1 MNGFPILSVMLA
13 VPALAAAACLYST
26 ADRARWVALIATL
39 INLGLGA
46 LLWVNFDLAA
56 DAPQWQFTEYAPIFG
71 QFAWALGIDGFA
83 LMLIMLSVFLMPIC
97 IGASWRGITNRV
109 PEYMALFLIV
119 EVLMIGTFAAQD
131 LLLFYVFFEAG
142 LIPMYLIIGIWG
154 GANRIYASYKFFLYT
169 LLGSVLMLI
178 AMIYM
183 AVTAGTTSIPALME
197 YDFPAGVQT
206 WLWLAFFAS
215 FAVKMP
221 MWPVHTWLPDAHV
234 QAPTAGSV
242 ILAGVLLKLGGYGFL
257 RFSLPM
263 FPEAS
268 AQFTWLIFLLS
279 AIAVVYTSLVALV
292 QSDMKKLIAYSSV
305 AHMAIVT
312 VGLFA
317 WNQQGIE
324 GAMIVMLSHGLVS
337 GALFLCVGVIYDRL
351 HTREIARY
359 GGLAQNMPKYAVLF
373 LFFTMASIG
382 LPGTSGFV
390 GELLSLM
397 GAYQVSTWVALI
409 CTTGIILGAGYMLY
423 LYRRVALGEVKHD
436 DVRAMPDIGK
446 REMWLL
452 APIAAVVL
460 WMGVYPESF
469 MAPMRADVV
478 TLLERID
485 RAKPVGDS
493 RPTEPNGD
501 AVAAQQQRIEAAENT
516 EAAHGEAH

>member
-1 MNGFPILSVMLA
+1 
-13 VPALAAAACLYST
+13 
-26 ADRARWVALIATL
+26 
-39 INLGLGA
+39 
-46 LLWVNFDLAA
+46 
-56 DAPQWQFTEYAPIFG
+56 
-71 QFAWALGIDGFA
+71 
-83 LMLIMLSVFLMPIC
+83 
-97 IGASWRGITNRV
+97 
-109 PEYMALFLIV
+109 
-119 EVLMIGTFAAQD
+119 
-131 LLLFYVFFEAG
+131 
-142 LIPMYLIIGIWG
+142 
-154 GANRIYASYKFFLYT
+154 
-169 LLGSVLMLI
+169 
-178 AMIYM
+178 
-183 AVTAGTTSIPALME
+183 
-197 YDFPAGVQT
+197 
-206 WLWLAFFAS
+206 
-215 FAVKMP
+215 
-221 MWPVHTWLPDAHV
+221 
-234 QAPTAGSV
+234 
-242 ILAGVLLKLGGYGFL
+242 
-257 RFSLPM
+257 
-263 FPEAS
+263 
-268 AQFTWLIFLLS
+268 
-279 AIAVVYTSLVALV
+279 
-292 QSDMKKLIAYSSV
+292 
-305 AHMAIVT
+305 
-312 VGLFA
+312 LFA

-423 LYRRVALGEVKHD
+423 LYRRVALGELKHD

-493 RPTEPNGD
+493 RPTEPKSD
-501 AVAAQQQRIEAAENT
+501 AVAAQQQRIEAAQNT